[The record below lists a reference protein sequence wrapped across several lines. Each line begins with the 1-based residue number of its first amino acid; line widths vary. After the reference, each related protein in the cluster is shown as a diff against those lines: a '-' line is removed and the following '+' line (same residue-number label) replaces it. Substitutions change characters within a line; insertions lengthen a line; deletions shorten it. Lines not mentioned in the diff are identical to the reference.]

1 MSKQNQTFPDNPQIE
16 VIKSGK
22 TGLFTNYIFKAIPLA
37 FDESLSYYEC
47 LCGLLDYLKNVIIP
61 TVNNNADAVAELQT
75 LYEELRSYVENY
87 FDNLDVQEEIN
98 NKLDSLVSDGTL
110 DLIINQKLFNNFN
123 DTLNNLQEEV
133 TAQNQNIETINT
145 KVNAIEDISPIPVS
159 NISEMTDTTKIYV
172 NTTDGNWYYYDGS
185 NWVIGGVYQSS
196 QNVLN
201 IYGTLINSANYKE
214 RLPNLNGAEI
224 NNIYSLLFSTAETN
238 LPLNLPV
245 RPVGTVCTLICF
257 KDNLTIKQLYIT
269 ERDIFYR
276 TKYSSQNWGDWN
288 QLNRKSFYQIV
299 SKDNFNEILP
309 NLNNIS
315 KESTYILNFKE
326 NDEKPLNFPQLQSNE
341 YSINLLKTY
350 MTRTEDNA
358 SYFRVQ
364 ILQTSSNTYYR
375 YSNNVNWS
383 NWNDLRTI
391 QSNTIKSDNYETLL
405 PDLNTINRTMTYSLL
420 FGTAETNLPL
430 NLPAQPT
437 GNIDTLQH
445 FAFNNARAIQ
455 IYYTVDNIY
464 YRYKYN
470 NIWRDWKT
478 YSIEF
483 LKYADVPKIF
493 YIGANEQYTSL
504 KEGIEEAVKYPNS
517 TVYVKEGTYNLYEE
531 FGGDEYFNN
540 YSSSSSVRGIYLK
553 NNVHVI
559 FSSNSKVVFNYLGDN
574 EDVMKTFSPFN
585 SAGSGFTLENCTIE
599 SSRCRYAVHD
609 ERGSS
614 SESYKNNYKNCKIT
628 YDSTNGG
635 YIQCIGG
642 GLGRN
647 GEIIIE
653 NCEFSN
659 PSANDTTG
667 IVSYHNNNS
676 SSDTESKSRIIVK
689 DNYFQQGTFR
699 LSWCGVSNLITDC
712 LVTNNKLNSN
722 IIHTAER
729 EGTDIIK
736 NTRVIEWNNIIN

>member
-1 MSKQNQTFPDNPQIE
+1 MKIKEIKIVNQ
-16 VIKSGK
+16 
-22 TGLFTNYIFKAIPLA
+22 
-37 FDESLSYYEC
+37 DESTEIADI
-47 LCGLLDYLKNVIIP
+47 G
-61 TVNNNADAVAELQT
+61 ADAINVDYNDTTVKDELDRLHATDDSLANIQNNQETKLVNLQT
-75 LYEELRSYVENY
+75 QVNGLASG
-87 FDNLDVQEEIN
+87 
-98 NKLDSLVSDGTL
+98 SPLVASST
-110 DLIINQKLFNNFN
+110 
-123 DTLNNLQEEV
+123 
-133 TAQNQNIETINT
+133 
-145 KVNAIEDISPIPVS
+145 
-159 NISEMTDTTKIYV
+159 SEMTDTTRVYV
-172 NTTDGNWYYYDGS
+172 NTSDGHWYYYTGS
-185 NWVIGGVYQSS
+185 AWVAGGIYQSS

-201 IYGTLINSANYKE
+201 IYGTLINSANYQE

-224 NNIYSLLFSTAETN
+224 NNIYSLLFSSAETN

-257 KDNLTIKQLYIT
+257 KDNLTIKQVYIT

-276 TKYSSQNWGDWN
+276 TKYSSQNWGDWSK
-288 QLNRKSFYQIV
+288 LDRKSFNKLIDA
-299 SKDNFNEILP
+299 SNFNEILP
-309 NLNNIS
+309 DLNNITS
-315 KESTYILNFKE
+315 ESTYILNFSA
-326 NDEKPLNFPQLQSNE
+326 NGDKPLNYPTLQSQD
-341 YSINLLKTY
+341 YGTYQLLKTY
-350 MTRTEDNA
+350 VTRNEENNA
-358 SYFRVQ
+358 NLRVQ
-364 ILQTSSNTYYR
+364 ILQTSTNTYYR
-375 YSNNVNWS
+375 YNSGSKWS
-383 NWNDLRTI
+383 GWNETRTI
-391 QSNTIKSDNYETLL
+391 QNTCVEVGNYETLL
-405 PDLNTINRTMTYSLL
+405 PDLNNINKTMTFSLL
-420 FGTAETNLPL
+420 FGNSETNLPL
-430 NLPAQPT
+430 NLPVHPN

-445 FAFNNARAIQ
+445 FAFNNNRAIQ

-483 LKYADVPKIF
+483 LKNADVPKIF

-517 TVYVKEGTYNLYEE
+517 TVYVKEGTYDLYEE

-540 YSSSSSVRGIYLK
+540 YSSSSSVRGIYLS

-559 FSSNSKVVFNYLGDN
+559 FSSNSKVVFNYAGN
-574 EDVMKTFSPFN
+574 NQDVMQTFSPFN

-599 SSRCRYAVHD
+599 SSRCRYSVHD

-614 SESYKNNYKNCKIT
+614 SVSYKNHYKNCKMT
-628 YDSTNGG
+628 NDSTNGG

-659 PSANDTTG
+659 PNANATTG

-676 SSDTESKSRIIVK
+676 STDTQSKSRIIVK
-689 DNYFQQGTFR
+689 DNYFKEGTFR
-699 LSWCGVSNLITDC
+699 LSWCGVSTLITDC

-722 IIHTAER
+722 IIHQAER
-729 EGTDIIK
+729 QGTDVIE
-736 NTRVIEWNNIIN
+736 NTRVIQWNNITN